1 MGSGG
6 RMNYKSLKPGY
17 YLSMTSRLQ
26 LWYPKGLFIPGHQ
39 TLETYDPR
47 KEMFVMVHYNESM
60 MRVLLAALEFEF
72 IGPL

>member
-1 MGSGG
+1 MSH
-6 RMNYKSLKPGY
+6 KSLKPGY

-26 LWYPKGLFIPGHQ
+26 LWYPKGFFIPGHQ

-47 KEMFVMVHYNESM
+47 NEIFVMVHYNNRM
-60 MRVLLAALEFEF
+60 MRVLLAVLEFEF